1 MPIGYVRDLKILS
14 WIRGRRD
21 GAFGYLAC
29 PAKPALTEKGVLT
42 IYWKLEILI
51 LFAYILHLSQGKR
64 SIRLQKSRDLQWA
77 LVNIHSNRC
86 HMIKPIVFELSLYQ
100 LKISGSELTVS
111 VMSKWPAS
119 GKEKGNPVFD
129 CLPKRA
135 FRAYFATRDC
145 SALFHS
151 KIVCFGHIMTR
162 FVQSRRLKFWDPSS
176 STTFFC
182 AVPVK
187 LVFVLA
193 NIKKKKQTWPISAI
207 LTLRFVN
214 KLKAKI
220 VRAG

>member
-1 MPIGYVRDLKILS
+1 MNPRKAGWGFWLS
-14 WIRGRRD
+14 S
-21 GAFGYLAC
+21 LSCQAC
-29 PAKPALTEKGVLT
+29 TDWKGSSHNL
-42 IYWKLEILI
+42 LEIGDTHTFCIHPSFIARQKINSLAKI
-51 LFAYILHLSQGKR
+51 TWFAR
-64 SIRLQKSRDLQWA
+64 A

-162 FVQSRRLKFWDPSS
+162 FVQSRRLKVWD
-176 STTFFC
+176 
-182 AVPVK
+182 
-187 LVFVLA
+187 
-193 NIKKKKQTWPISAI
+193 
-207 LTLRFVN
+207 R
-214 KLKAKI
+214 
-220 VRAG
+220 

>member
-1 MPIGYVRDLKILS
+1 MNPRI
-14 WIRGRRD
+14 GRRD
-21 GAFGYLAC
+21 RAFGYLAC

-42 IYWKLEILI
+42 IYWKLEIII

-162 FVQSRRLKFWDPSS
+162 FVQSRRLKFWDPCS

-182 AVPVK
+182 AVPGK

-193 NIKKKKQTWPISAI
+193 NIKRKKRTWPILAI

>member
-1 MPIGYVRDLKILS
+1 MSHEETNPIRIVTLSIKNFRFRINCMWAVR
-14 WIRGRRD
+14 R
-21 GAFGYLAC
+21 AC
-29 PAKPALTEKGVLT
+29 QWARKRE
-42 IYWKLEILI
+42 LI
-51 LFAYILHLSQGKR
+51 LFSDCL
-64 SIRLQKSRDLQWA
+64 
-77 LVNIHSNRC
+77 
-86 HMIKPIVFELSLYQ
+86 
-100 LKISGSELTVS
+100 
-111 VMSKWPAS
+111 
-119 GKEKGNPVFD
+119 D
-129 CLPKRA
+129 CLPERA

-145 SALFHS
+145 SALVHS

-176 STTFFC
+176 SNTFFC